1 MPEQPTSTDD
11 YKAGEIAK
19 DMVVTNINNRQY
31 TFMGVELGLCNGN
44 SLEYKERKVLPP
56 GIEPGTQGFSV
67 LCSTN

>member
-44 SLEYKERKVLPP
+44 SLE
-56 GIEPGTQGFSV
+56 
-67 LCSTN
+67 